1 MPTITPDEAREK
13 FGELLHAPTRT
24 YREFEEEGEGIW
36 RPIYVDGGMAGYRL
50 QRLHK
55 LTKKL
60 PKWRPRRK

>member
-13 FGELLHAPTRT
+13 FGQLMHEPTRT

-36 RPIYVDGGMAGYRL
+36 RPIYAEGGIAGYRL
-50 QRLHK
+50 HRLHK

-60 PKWRPRRK
+60 PKWRPRGR